1 MTFDG
6 ECFIARHQNS
16 PSLSSNV
23 AKRNGCRFAA
33 DLEGISG
40 ELQTPEKKSWS
51 LLLEAVT
58 ALSQQ
63 AAIFKRESFFLG
75 TIES

>member
-1 MTFDG
+1 M
-6 ECFIARHQNS
+6 
-16 PSLSSNV
+16 SLCGGSG
-23 AKRNGCRFAA
+23 RYIWRTA
-33 DLEGISG
+33 DTGKEVR
-40 ELQTPEKKSWS
+40 S